1 MGILDFETPEELK
14 KKEAEQKQGEKKSSI
29 KLVIIVI
36 VSVFIL
42 LTLLVGFIFYL
53 KFVNKPLG
61 DTLGA
66 TKGGNDPITD
76 IVYKTV
82 YNKEPEKVYV
92 PEKVGVTEYVTT
104 NPITVDKLSSCVV
117 VAEKY
122 CDDLKLAT
130 TTSGSKEIVANV
142 PEGTKIYAPFDG
154 NIIVSTSEIAS
165 YNVRPMRVYRVNSE
179 KDEEIVSLSFLVQ
192 TWSDTI
198 GNKTVKKGDYIGTIG
213 KSAPILDSLS
223 DIKGNNLCFSAVA
236 AGFVKT
242 QYNTPKDYIKAFIQF
257 AEQFEVKKLDLNL
270 RANQPV
276 ETPGQ

>member
-1 MGILDFETPEELK
+1 MLKNRVDRDSNSKEEKPMKKTVLFVVIAGILILDSRFRGNDSNPSPTN
-14 KKEAEQKQGEKKSSI
+14 
-29 KLVIIVI
+29 VI
-36 VSVFIL
+36 VEPS
-42 LTLLVGFIFYL
+42 
-53 KFVNKPLG
+53 
-61 DTLGA
+61 
-66 TKGGNDPITD
+66 
-76 IVYKTV
+76 
-82 YNKEPEKVYV
+82 KEPEPTKPVETAKPV
-92 PEKVGVTEYVTT
+92 ETTKPTEVVTKPEPTPETSGVTDEEAKELVIFGDQIDLY
-104 NPITVDKLSSCVV
+104 DKLQ
-117 VAEKY
+117 
-122 CDDLKLAT
+122 LAT

-242 QYNTPKDYIKAFIQF
+242 QYNTPKDYIKGFIQF
-257 AEQFEVKKLDLNL
+257 AEQFEVKELDLSSIL
-270 RANQPV
+270 QKQAQ
-276 ETPGQ
+276 GK